1 MGITINGQN
10 IDFTP
15 GETVLKVAKRAGIH
29 IPNLCSLEWA
39 DTPTASCR
47 MCLVEVE
54 GMPRLMTSCTL
65 EAKEGMVVRTHTK
78 RVVDVRR
85 NLVELLVANHPQ
97 DCLVCSRNGDCE
109 LQTLSEDLGVRER
122 RYSGIKKNL
131 SIDLSSPAIVRD
143 PNKCIL
149 CGRCVTTCHA
159 GQGVGAIDFACR
171 GFKTRVA
178 PSFHLGLNVSEC
190 VFCGQCVR
198 VCPTGALTEKSHISR
213 VLEALADPDKVVVAQ
228 IAPAVPAT
236 LQNKAEAP
244 SVRATLERMAGALK
258 RIGFRAVFD
267 TAFTADLTIMEEVS
281 ELIHRV
287 QTGGVLPM
295 MTSCSP
301 GWVQFV
307 ELHHPELIP
316 HMSTCKSP
324 QQMAG
329 ALIKEVYPRYLGIDR
344 SKLVCVSVMPCTA
357 KKFEAHDQGD
367 VDFVLTTREFEQLL
381 ERHGMS
387 LDRCTDRVPLDP
399 PFSEATGA
407 GRLFGGTGGVMEAA
421 IRTAVHMLTGADM
434 KNGPKISEVRGLD
447 GLKTLSL
454 EVGGAALN
462 FAVVNGLGRVKP
474 LIDPIAA
481 GQSNLHFIE
490 VMTCPGGC
498 IGGGGQPLETDMK
511 AVQERLERLY
521 DTDRR
526 SRNRTSHSNEEVQSL
541 YATMLGRPLGEVSHH
556 LLHRKYI
563 DRRKEL

>member
-198 VCPTGALTEKSHISR
+198 ACPTGALTEKSHVSR
-213 VLEALADPDKVVVAQ
+213 VLEALADPDKVVVVQ

-329 ALIKEVYPRYLGIDR
+329 ALIKEVYPGYIGIDR
-344 SKLVCVSVMPCTA
+344 SKLVCVSIMPCTA
-357 KKFEAHDQGD
+357 KKFEANDQGD

-454 EVGGAALN
+454 EVGGATLN

-481 GQSNLHFIE
+481 GQSNLHFVE

-556 LLHRKYI
+556 LLHRKYV

>member
-1 MGITINGQN
+1 
-10 IDFTP
+10 
-15 GETVLKVAKRAGIH
+15 
-29 IPNLCSLEWA
+29 
-39 DTPTASCR
+39 
-47 MCLVEVE
+47 
-54 GMPRLMTSCTL
+54 
-65 EAKEGMVVRTHTK
+65 
-78 RVVDVRR
+78 
-85 NLVELLVANHPQ
+85 
-97 DCLVCSRNGDCE
+97 
-109 LQTLSEDLGVRER
+109 
-122 RYSGIKKNL
+122 
-131 SIDLSSPAIVRD
+131 
-143 PNKCIL
+143 
-149 CGRCVTTCHA
+149 
-159 GQGVGAIDFACR
+159 
-171 GFKTRVA
+171 
-178 PSFHLGLNVSEC
+178 
-190 VFCGQCVR
+190 
-198 VCPTGALTEKSHISR
+198 
-213 VLEALADPDKVVVAQ
+213 
-228 IAPAVPAT
+228 
-236 LQNKAEAP
+236 
-244 SVRATLERMAGALK
+244 
-258 RIGFRAVFD
+258 
-267 TAFTADLTIMEEVS
+267 
-281 ELIHRV
+281 
-287 QTGGVLPM
+287 
-295 MTSCSP
+295 
-301 GWVQFV
+301 
-307 ELHHPELIP
+307 
-316 HMSTCKSP
+316 
-324 QQMAG
+324 MAG

>member
-85 NLVELLVANHPQ
+85 NLVELLIANHPQ

-109 LQTLSEDLGVRER
+109 LQTLAEDLGVRER

-213 VLEALADPDKVVVAQ
+213 VLEALADPNKVVVAQ

-301 GWVQFV
+301 GWVQYV

-329 ALIKEVYPRYLGIDR
+329 ALIKEVYPGYLGIDR
-344 SKLVCVSVMPCTA
+344 SKLVSVSIMPCTA

-367 VDFVLTTREFEQLL
+367 IDFVLTTREFEQLL

-399 PFSEATGA
+399 PFSEASGA

-454 EVGGAALN
+454 EVGGATLN
-462 FAVVNGLGRVKP
+462 FAVVNGLGRIKP

-481 GQSNLHFIE
+481 RQSNLHFVE

-498 IGGGGQPLETDMK
+498 VGGGGQPLETDTK
-511 AVQERLERLY
+511 ALLERLERLY

-541 YATMLGRPLGEVSHH
+541 YSTMLGRPLGEVSHH